1 MVACAYLVRL
11 CHVQIPSRAFR
22 RWGCKV
28 FGGTRAEA
36 RERDP
41 EPAGAL
47 VSEVYHNLLL
57 VGKKFAQPEFEDDVR
72 PSMPTYNQCT
82 APPCSACA
90 VCGSQVQRRAWH
102 GGSIYTA

>member
-1 MVACAYLVRL
+1 M
-11 CHVQIPSRAFR
+11 QSPSRAFR

-72 PSMPTYNQCT
+72 PSMPT
-82 APPCSACA
+82 
-90 VCGSQVQRRAWH
+90 
-102 GGSIYTA
+102 